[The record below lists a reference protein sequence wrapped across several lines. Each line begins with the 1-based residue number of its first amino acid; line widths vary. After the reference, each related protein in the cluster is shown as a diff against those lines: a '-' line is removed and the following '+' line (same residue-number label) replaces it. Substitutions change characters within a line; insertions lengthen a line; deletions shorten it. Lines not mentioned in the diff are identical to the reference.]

1 METTRVNSSA
11 SVGLDGGEFALRHAK
26 KIGSRRIYHIRSID
40 SNMFCFVVFMR
51 PVTVYLRVFSC
62 F

>member
-1 METTRVNSSA
+1 METTHMNCSA

-26 KIGSRRIYHIRSID
+26 KIDSRKIYQIRSID
-40 SNMFCFVVFMR
+40 SNMSCFLVFMR
-51 PVTVYLRVFSC
+51 PVTVYLRVLSC